1 MARFVKHI
9 DSFIL
14 EFCSVIANKYNL
26 DKNELFNIWKE
37 EDNSDEKETKIN
49 PNKNVSNLEMTRE
62 KINTST
68 KDMLIAFC
76 KLKGVKQ
83 SGKKEEIVKRLLDV
97 LDKEEK
103 FPSHKKEEK
112 ISKPILSV
120 ISDNKDKIEIRK
132 NKFGNME
139 HFETGLVFKNSVVI
153 GTQNQNSKIDN
164 LTDKTIEL
172 CKKYKFNYTIPDN
185 LSVNNKDLDEED
197 EEELDEDDIDDDEED
212 LENEVDLEDD

>member
-26 DKNELFNIWKE
+26 DKTELFNIWKE
-37 EDNSDEKETKIN
+37 EDNSDEKETKIISN
-49 PNKNVSNLEMTRE
+49 SNKNVSNHEMTRE

-76 KLKGVKQ
+76 KLKGIKQ

-103 FPSHKKEEK
+103 N
-112 ISKPILSV
+112 SKPILSV